1 LDLFPGASQSGVGFR
16 VDIGGGK
23 TMRPLKNVQIC
34 LPSYIFE
41 NFKRRN
47 TLSILRIK
55 LKVSKLH
62 FAQNVGSEAEN
73 GQKGKFFK
81 GFTI

>member
-1 LDLFPGASQSGVGFR
+1 LDLFPGASQNGVGFR

-23 TMRPLKNVQIC
+23 TMRPLKNV
-34 LPSYIFE
+34 
-41 NFKRRN
+41 
-47 TLSILRIK
+47 
-55 LKVSKLH
+55 
-62 FAQNVGSEAEN
+62 GSEAEN